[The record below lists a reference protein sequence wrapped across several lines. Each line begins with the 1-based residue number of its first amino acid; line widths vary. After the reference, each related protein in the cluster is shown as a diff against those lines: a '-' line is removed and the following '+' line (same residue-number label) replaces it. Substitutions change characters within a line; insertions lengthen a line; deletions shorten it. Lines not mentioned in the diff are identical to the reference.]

1 MTGKLH
7 LPKATVASL
16 AETTATILRNA
27 ILDGS
32 LKPGSR
38 LSEPQMSTMMGISRA
53 PLREALRILSDEQL
67 VVLSPFRGARVV
79 DVTPEDYLQLLAVR
93 GLLEPYAVEHALAE
107 HRDAVLQ
114 EIRTVVADMHRSA
127 ADGDAAALA
136 ANHTRFH
143 ASFYLNCGNQTM
155 VGLWSRLQSRVHLH
169 LVIHQSTYTSLE
181 DLARGHDDLLAK
193 VEAGNPALIS
203 EATIDHLNRNVD
215 ALMGAMQPPRQ
226 KGRLVSRSSGAPPA
240 EATA

>member
-38 LSEPQMSTMMGISRA
+38 LSEPQMSAMMGISRA

-67 VVLSPFRGARVV
+67 VVISPFRGARVV

-114 EIRTVVADMHRSA
+114 EIRAVVADMHRSA

-136 ANHTRFH
+136 ADHARFH

-155 VGLWSRLQSRVHLH
+155 VGMWSRLQSRVHLH
-169 LVIHQSTYTSLE
+169 LVIHQGTYTSLE
-181 DLARGHDDLLAK
+181 DLAKGHDDLLARL
-193 VEAGNPALIS
+193 EGGDPALIS
-203 EATIDHLNRNVD
+203 EATLDHLNRNVD
-215 ALMGAMQPPRQ
+215 ALMGAMQPQRQ
-226 KGRLVSRSSGAPPA
+226 RGRVVSRSS
-240 EATA
+240 